1 MLCYWL
7 SYTTRLLHFIKTEVR
22 LLMMMMMIR
31 TWYEPGAGGSVL
43 MVGAFVAL
51 CVRAGIAR

>member
-22 LLMMMMMIR
+22 LVMMTR
-31 TWYEPGAGGSVL
+31 HLV
-43 MVGAFVAL
+43 
-51 CVRAGIAR
+51 